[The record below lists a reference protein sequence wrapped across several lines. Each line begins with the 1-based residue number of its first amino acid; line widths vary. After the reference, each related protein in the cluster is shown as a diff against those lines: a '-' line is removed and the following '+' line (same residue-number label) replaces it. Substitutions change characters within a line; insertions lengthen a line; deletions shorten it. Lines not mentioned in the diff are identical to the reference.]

1 MWGKPTN
8 TTTTRKTGYGMTT
21 RAVGWFIQLEYVS
34 CKKCDWLSMLMMK
47 CLHKSALTLFAA
59 GPLIGVFSTCTY
71 AHTSVFPYH
80 ELGCNLS

>member
-34 CKKCDWLSMLMMK
+34 CKKCDWLSMYVLNEEIMLSK
-47 CLHKSALTLFAA
+47 VYRSENKKYTYIIHD
-59 GPLIGVFSTCTY
+59 FSCIY
-71 AHTSVFPYH
+71 
-80 ELGCNLS
+80 